1 MNWVLGDVEE
11 NDSHLNFA
19 AANEGEGIWRNMMMA
34 MGVTHQ
40 LLRLSV
46 SMISTAPHQQHYRYN
61 HLSKDTLPSTKF
73 ISNLIYYSSTHKT
86 VL

>member
-11 NDSHLNFA
+11 DNLHLNFA
-19 AANEGEGIWRNMMMA
+19 AANEGLGIWRNMMMA

-46 SMISTAPHQQHYRYN
+46 SIIPTAPHQQHYRC
-61 HLSKDTLPSTKF
+61 SISPKTLFPPQNPFS
-73 ISNLIYYSSTHKT
+73 
-86 VL
+86 V